1 MKTFSK
7 LFMLLACLTL
17 AVSTFTSCEFD
28 TSPEPEH
35 PLYVTYTISAGTVLF
50 EGPDLLLAEIQ
61 AWIKSN
67 QVVYDKSVKYSTG
80 EASEFTKTDT
90 EAIKK
95 YSDDFLPKFK
105 NYLKDL
111 SSRLAAGDYGDNVKV
126 NAVFYVTAHRTQGYE
141 GSLRYEEIKY
151 AFPTASE

>member
-1 MKTFSK
+1 MKSFSK

-17 AVSTFTSCEFD
+17 VTAAFTSCEFD

-35 PLYVTYTISAGTVLF
+35 PLYVTYTISAGTVQF
-50 EGPDLLLAEIQ
+50 DGPELLLTEIQ
-61 AWIKSN
+61 TWIKKN

-95 YSDDFLPKFK
+95 YSDEFLPKFK
-105 NYLKDL
+105 KYLNDL
-111 SSRLAAGDYGDNVKV
+111 SSRLAAGEYGDEVKV
-126 NAVFYVTAHRTQGYE
+126 NAIFYVTAHRTQGYE

-151 AFPTASE
+151 AYPFAE